1 MARSSR
7 CKPDSISCYM
17 ARAAITLSVL
27 DLEVIFSAL
36 KCRCTSEDRI
46 SNRKAAEIDP
56 LQAHDRL
63 HGVQLANQ
71 IFVLVITQL
80 SI

>member
-1 MARSSR
+1 MA
-7 CKPDSISCYM
+7 C
-17 ARAAITLSVL
+17 AAITVSAL

-36 KCRCTSEDRI
+36 KCRCRTSEDRI
-46 SNRKAAEIDP
+46 SNGKAAEIDP

-71 IFVLVITQL
+71 IVVLVYTQL